1 MNKRLFFI
9 SIVLSAVVVSIMAF
23 FPKDVSAFVDYAFGF
38 LTDNAGVLYILCAI
52 CSFFFVAVGIY
63 KHGNIK
69 LGTGNKKYSD
79 FTWASMMFCTGIGG
93 SMMIFS
99 FVEPL
104 YYLQDTPF
112 EIEPMSIR
120 AYEYA
125 HMYGQFHWGILDWM
139 LCVPLT
145 VFLSAG
151 FYNSKNDTLRIGKSV
166 FRHRIL
172 QVLADVFCI
181 FAIMG
186 GVATSMGLS
195 APVISTIAGNF
206 LLMKNSKILIV
217 GIFVTWF
224 IIYATSV
231 WKGLE
236 KGIKKLSYFNVVIAI
251 VFILAVFI
259 IANPLKVIETEI
271 NSLGLLFDN
280 FLSMTFYTD
289 PFGASGFPK
298 RWTVFYWALTMAYLP
313 GLAVFTARIS
323 EGRTIKQLIGG
334 MVIYG
339 SLGTMFSFSTLGY
352 YSLKIQKSG
361 VVNLCDI
368 LGKQGQSEAIKSV
381 LGTLPGSSIFAGVF
395 AIICL
400 IFMATT
406 IDSSV
411 YAIATISM
419 KDTSEDQTP
428 PRWLR
433 MIWAVVMLIFAA
445 LLTNIGGLNTMQ
457 TASIITAFPMIVIS
471 FIAMYKFL
479 KGSS

>member
-1 MNKRLFFI
+1 MNKRLFII
-9 SIVLSAVVVSIMAF
+9 SIVLFAIVVSIMAF
-23 FPKDVSAFVDYAFGF
+23 FPSDVSAFVDIAFGF
-38 LTDNAGVLYILCAI
+38 LTNYAGVLYILCAI
-52 CSFFFVAVGIY
+52 CSFVFVVVGIFKY
-63 KHGNIK
+63 GNIK
-69 LGTGNKKYSD
+69 LGNGNKKYSD

-112 EIEPMSIR
+112 EIEPMSIK

-145 VFLSAG
+145 VFLALG
-151 FYNSKNDTLRIGKSV
+151 FYNSKNDTLRIGKTL
-166 FRHRIL
+166 FQHRVL
-172 QVLADVFCI
+172 QFLADVFCI
-181 FAIMG
+181 FAIIG

-195 APVISTIAGNF
+195 APVISTIVGKYIRVNNNKM
-206 LLMKNSKILIV
+206 LLA
-217 GIFVTWF
+217 GIFIIWF
-224 IIYATSV
+224 FIYATSV

-251 VFILAVFI
+251 VFICAVFI
-259 IANPLKVIETEI
+259 IANPLKVIDAEI
-271 NSLGLLFDN
+271 NSLGLLCDN
-280 FLSMTFYTD
+280 FFKMAFYTD

-339 SLGTMFSFSTLGY
+339 SLGTMLSFSTLGY
-352 YSLKIQKSG
+352 YSLKMQKSG
-361 VVNLCDI
+361 IVNVCDI
-368 LGKQGQSEAIKSV
+368 LDKQGQSEAIKSV
-381 LGTLPGSSIFAGVF
+381 LGTLPGADIFACVF

-411 YAIATISM
+411 YAIATVSM
-419 KDTSEDQTP
+419 KETSGEQTP

-433 MIWAVVMLIFAA
+433 MIWAVVMLLFSA

-457 TASIITAFPMIVIS
+457 TASIITAIPMIVLS
-471 FIAMYKFL
+471 EVSMVKFW
-479 KGSS
+479 KKY